1 LTVHSRFASRTVS
14 VLFFCALLPGCVQL
28 AGSGF
33 VRSELETR
41 RTDPALQGM
50 QLVDLTD
57 AVARKVVAQKSAM
70 LFSETFGT
78 APIQAQRVGA
88 GDVLE
93 VSIWEAPPATLFN
106 AAAIDPKLGALTS
119 RVMTLP
125 EQVVSQDGFINV
137 PFAGNVRALGR
148 SLPEIEGEIAEK
160 LKGKANQP
168 QVLVRMTRSVSAKV
182 TVVGE
187 VGQSTLMPLTPRGE
201 RLLDAIAAAGGVKQ
215 PVNKTTIQVTRG
227 RNVFALP
234 LETIIRDPQ
243 QNVPLHPGDVVT
255 ALHLPHSFVAFG
267 ATGKNEEIN
276 FEAQGITLAQA
287 LARAGGLLDQRA
299 DAQGVFLFRF
309 EPLELMTWP
318 RQPVLVTLEG
328 KVPVIYRVDLKDP
341 GTFFVAQNFPIHNR
355 DLIYVSNAP
364 AAELQKFLNL
374 VFSVI
379 YPIAAATTVFQRD

>member
-1 LTVHSRFASRTVS
+1 MRSGLARNA
-14 VLFFCALLPGCVQL
+14 FFCLFCAALLPGCADL
-28 AGSGF
+28 PASGF
-33 VRSELETR
+33 LRSEVKPEKAE
-41 RTDPALQGM
+41 PGFEGM

-57 AVARKVVAQKSAM
+57 AVARKVIASKSSV

-78 APIQAQRVGA
+78 TPIQAQRVGA

-93 VSIWEAPPATLFN
+93 VNIWEAPPATLFN
-106 AAAIDPKLGALTS
+106 SSSIDPRLGAITS
-119 RVMTLP
+119 RNTTMP

-137 PFAGNVRALGR
+137 PFAGNVRAVGR

-168 QVLVRMTRSVSAKV
+168 QVLVRLTRNVSSKV

-187 VGQSTLMPLTPRGE
+187 VNQSTLLPLTPRGE
-201 RLLDAIAAAGGVKQ
+201 RVLDAVAAAGGVKQ
-215 PVNKTTIQVTRG
+215 PVNKTTIQMTRG
-227 RNVFALP
+227 RNVFSLP

-255 ALHLPHSFVAFG
+255 ALFQPLSFTAFG

-276 FEAQGITLAQA
+276 FEATGITLAQA
-287 LARAGGLLDQRA
+287 LARAGGLNDNRA

-309 EPLELMTWP
+309 EPLEMMTWP
-318 RQPVLVTLEG
+318 RQPALVTLEG
-328 KVPVIYRVDLKDP
+328 KVPVIYRVDLKNP
-341 GTFFVAQNFPIHNR
+341 ASFFIAQNFPIYNK
-355 DLIYVSNAP
+355 DLLYVANAS

-379 YPIAAATTVFQRD
+379 YPITAATVVFQK

>member
-1 LTVHSRFASRTVS
+1 MRSDLARKAFLS
-14 VLFFCALLPGCVQL
+14 LMCALPLTGCVQL

-33 VRSELETR
+33 VRSELKAEGAE
-41 RTDPALQGM
+41 PGLQGM
-50 QLVDLTD
+50 QIVDLTD
-57 AVARKVVAQKSAM
+57 AVARKVIAKKSRL

-78 APIQAQRVGA
+78 TPIQAQRIGP
-88 GDVLE
+88 GDALE
-93 VSIWEAPPATLFN
+93 VSIWEAPPATLFVS
-106 AAAIDPKLGALTS
+106 ATIDPRQGTLTS
-119 RVMTLP
+119 SVMTMP
-125 EQVVSQDGFINV
+125 EQVVSKDGLINV
-137 PFAGNVRALGR
+137 PFAGAVRAVGR
-148 SLPEIEGEIAEK
+148 SLPEIAGEIAER
-160 LKGKANQP
+160 LRGKANQP
-168 QVLVRMTRSVSAKV
+168 QVLVRQLRNVSSNV

-187 VGQSTLMPLTPRGE
+187 VATSTLLPLTPRGE

-215 PVNKTTIQVTRG
+215 PVHKTTIQMTRG
-227 RNVFALP
+227 RNVHALP

-255 ALHLPHSFVAFG
+255 ALFQPHSFTAFG
-267 ATGKNEEIN
+267 ATGKNEEIA
-276 FEAQGITLAQA
+276 FEAQGISLAQA
-287 LARAGGLLDQRA
+287 LARAGGLVDTRA

-309 EPLELMTWP
+309 EPLEVMTWP

-328 KVPVIYRVDLKDP
+328 KVPVIYRVDLKNP
-341 GTFFVAQNFPIHNR
+341 GTFFVAQNFPVDDR